1 MAALEKFPYPR
12 ASRRFLRAP
21 LLASPHRTSLLLVVS
36 ATLACLMPF
45 SGKAFHMDDPL
56 FLWSAQQ
63 IVHHPADPYGFNLVW
78 YFIRMP
84 MWAVTKN
91 PPLASYY
98 AALIGAV
105 AGWSERAMHLAFL
118 LPALALILGTY
129 QLARH
134 FTRHPLLAAAI
145 TLVAPVVMVSAT
157 SVMCDTLMLALW
169 IWASIFWIK
178 GLDPPKPLYLL
189 SSALLLS
196 ACALTKYFGVCLIP
210 LLLAYSIF
218 RRRGLETRLWYL
230 LIPVAALIEYQLW
243 TTNLYGQGLLS
254 GAVSYTVRENTAQSG
269 LLAQLLLGLS
279 FAGGCTLPALFFAP
293 IVWPWKKLITPIAGA
308 ALAALAFYLG
318 WIHFASTFTLAHPAE
333 VSIQFG
339 FFILSGLLVLALA
352 VTDLRQNR
360 DADSM
365 FLALW
370 VLGTFIFATF
380 INWTINARSI
390 LPLVPAA
397 AILIARRLES
407 LKLARVATPLAICCF
422 LSLWITSGDAALAN
436 SARQAAV
443 MIHDQSAGQP
453 GTLWFAGHWGFQYY
467 MQQLG
472 AKPYDQKTNLS
483 QPGETLI
490 MPANNSNLFEVPP
503 NLITH
508 VIELPMPIGVTTSNG
523 TSGAGFYSS
532 VWGPLPFSFGPIPP
546 ERYSFVRLPQKP
558 LGLH

>member
-1 MAALEKFPYPR
+1 
-12 ASRRFLRAP
+12 
-21 LLASPHRTSLLLVVS
+21 
-36 ATLACLMPF
+36 
-45 SGKAFHMDDPL
+45 MDDPL

-63 IVHHPADPYGFNLVW
+63 IEHHPSNPYGFDLVW

-98 AALIGAV
+98 AALVGSI
-105 AGWSERAMHLAFL
+105 AGWSEHIMHLAFL
-118 LPALALILGTY
+118 VPALALILGTY

-134 FTRHPLLAAAI
+134 FTQHPLVAAAI

-169 IWASIFWIK
+169 VWAAIFWIK
-178 GLDPPKPLYLL
+178 GLDAPKPLYLF

-210 LLLAYSIF
+210 LLLAYSLF
-218 RRRGLETRLWYL
+218 RRRRLETRLWYL

-243 TTNLYGQGLLS
+243 TMHLYGQGLLS
-254 GAVSYTVRENTAQSG
+254 DAVSYTLDESTAQSG
-269 LLAQLLLGLS
+269 LFAQLLLGLS

-293 IVWPWKKLITPIAGA
+293 ILWSWEKLIAPIAVA
-308 ALAALAFYLG
+308 ALAALFFYLG
-318 WIHFASTFTLAHPAE
+318 WIHIASDFTLAHPAE

-339 FFILSGLLVLALA
+339 FFILSGLCVLALS
-352 VTDLRQNR
+352 VTDFWRNR
-360 DADSM
+360 DADSL
-365 FLALW
+365 FLTLW

-380 INWTINARSI
+380 INWTINARSV
-390 LPLVPAA
+390 LPLVPAL
-397 AILIARRLES
+397 AIVIARRLES
-407 LKLARVATPLAICCF
+407 VKLSRARLAIPLAVCCL
-422 LSLWITSGDAALAN
+422 LSLWIASGDAAFAN
-436 SARQAAV
+436 SAREAADR
-443 MIHDQSAGQP
+443 IHDQAAGQP

-467 MQQLG
+467 MQQHG

-483 QPGETLI
+483 KPGEILI
-490 MPANNSNLFEVPP
+490 MPGNNSNLFEVPSD
-503 NLITH
+503 LITH
-508 VIELPMPIGVTTSNG
+508 IIELPMARGVTTSRG

-532 VWGPLPFSFGPIPP
+532 VWGPLPFSFGPVPP
-546 ERYSFVRLPQKP
+546 ERYSFVRLPQQP